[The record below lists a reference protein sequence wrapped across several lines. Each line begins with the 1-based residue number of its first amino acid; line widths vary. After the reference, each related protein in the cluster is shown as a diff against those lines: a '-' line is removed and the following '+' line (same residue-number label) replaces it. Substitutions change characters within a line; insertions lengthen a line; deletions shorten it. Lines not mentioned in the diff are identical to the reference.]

1 MKTLIVAAAFVHL
14 VAFPATADE
23 PAYAVCCIDHV
34 VETST
39 EPAASGV
46 GENLLRGREALR
58 TTALAIVRRLA
69 AVRGYDYVFN
79 TERTRAELIAENSP
93 QGLLIDFSCP
103 DISDEVSR
111 LLKEQ
116 IQAEQAGAG
125 QPATRPESKSE
136 EGDKP
141 QPESEGRSR

>member
-1 MKTLIVAAAFVHL
+1 MKTPIVAAAFVHL

-46 GENLLRGREALR
+46 GESLLKGREALR
-58 TTALAIVRRLA
+58 TAALAIVRRLA
-69 AVRGYDYVFN
+69 AERGYDYVFK
-79 TERTRAELIAENSP
+79 TERTRAELVAENSLE
-93 QGLLIDFSCP
+93 GLLIDFSCP

-125 QPATRPESKSE
+125 QPATAPESKSE
-136 EGDKP
+136 GKKKP
-141 QPESEGRSR
+141 KPESEGRSQ